1 MTRVVAQSS
10 ASPLLGFG
18 QRPTTY
24 DVRRFLQFPAPW
36 DLYLRQSN
44 DPVRRGVLR
53 FLSCARQGPP
63 WRRYRSRRAGRLKSR
78 SLLLKEP
85 ERVQCPHVQPP
96 EGFLLNPR
104 PLDAQFVERLLI
116 LRRNLVFLDVPAVLL
131 QIADFQIRLEPH
143 HRNVALQ
150 LRRIAKQ
157 LWKQQASLPIHL
169 YLLAPITGRA
179 EKLFLRRIEGWE
191 SR

>member
-36 DLYLRQSN
+36 DLYRSQSN

-63 WRRYRSRRAGRLKSR
+63 WRRYKSRHAGRLKSR

-85 ERVQCPHVQPP
+85 EHDPRHAQPP
-96 EGFLLNPR
+96 EGCLLNPR

-116 LRRNLVFLDVPAVLL
+116 LRRERLLLNFLTERLQVPDDQVG
-131 QIADFQIRLEPH
+131 QVPE
-143 HRNVALQ
+143 HRDLALD
-150 LRRIAKQ
+150 LRRIAQ
-157 LWKQQASLPIHL
+157 DLRDQQAPLPIHL
-169 YLLAPITGRA
+169 DY
-179 EKLFLRRIEGWE
+179 
-191 SR
+191 